1 MQCGIGGLQ
10 LFYPPFPGQAGVR
23 GLPGAAAGAGHLD
36 VDGIVAAPGVDDTI
50 IPPGIGVAIHT
61 LAFLEFQPA
70 QHKLALDA
78 VGSVDGLFI
87 GDVMVEELTDRNGK
101 TEVVNKDSCC
111 IMGAGFLCSLLRH
124 FAPLK
129 IDVAER
135 KNGRLWQGSR

>member
-10 LFYPPFPGQAGVR
+10 LFYPSFPGQAGVR

-78 VGSVDGLFI
+78 VGSVDGFFI

-101 TEVVNKDSCC
+101 TKVVDQDSCC
-111 IMGAGFLCSLLRH
+111 IMGAGFLCSLLQH